1 MEKVSI
7 INIKTDKAEDNV
19 VSLRQR
25 IRQLRE
31 ELFAL
36 EEGTAEYDAKAQE
49 LGNALHQQNEAI
61 ETARFATDDFGQ
73 KLSNTTSVIN
83 GGIAAVTGITAALS
97 LMGVE
102 ITDDTKLMKF
112 LVSAM
117 AITQSI
123 ETIDT
128 ASKAFKGLA
137 SSIKASAAAQRI
149 FNTAMK
155 ANPVMLI
162 VSGVAAL
169 ITGLI
174 ALNEHLKKSNKE
186 AAEAEARAQRIA
198 DASASLAS
206 SDPTQSY
213 SYRKMEIEGTP
224 REELKKFAEEE
235 YELALAGLK
244 ANKEKAATDEER
256 LNIEKQISEVQ
267 RNREKFQTEYYL
279 ETLKIQE
286 EEKKAAEERKK
297 QAQER
302 AKQLAEQKKAAEE
315 AYKASLPTEFDKQR
329 NKLEQDYINGLMS
342 ELDYKFELN
351 RINQEEWN
359 ALSDREKAQQSN
371 IERSLQLQS
380 EYVTLLEERKTKSL
394 ELAEIEASNLATL
407 NQTDS
412 LQQEQTA
419 RQTYLQHTLSSG
431 DITDDARIK
440 AEQVLQE
447 TLYQIQLQGVN
458 RELELL
464 KFRHEQ
470 GLISIEEYNK
480 SVVELEL
487 QKTNLQQSEAD
498 RRLQIAKDEQVKQEE
513 IDDLV
518 KQQKQ
523 DLANATAS
531 FLGAFAENLD
541 EETTAYK
548 HLKAAEA
555 IINTLSAS
563 VAAFAGITKDTGGW
577 GVAAAAVQAAAVIA
591 TGMATVRQIYA
602 VNTNGG
608 SNSTSYSMSSAAA
621 TTLDKNYT
629 NARLTDGSGNELNLK
644 DAFSDIKVIVS
655 ANEITNVQSN
665 MKKVK
670 VQNTF

>member
-31 ELFAL
+31 ELFSL
-36 EEGTAEYDAKAQE
+36 DEGTAEYEAKAQE
-49 LGNALHQQNEAI
+49 LGNALHQQNEAL
-61 ETARFATDDFGQ
+61 ETARLATDDFGQ
-73 KLSNTTSVIN
+73 KLSNTASVIN

-137 SSIKASAAAQRI
+137 ASIKASAAAQRI

-174 ALNEHLKKSNKE
+174 ALNKHLKESNAE
-186 AAEAEARAQRIA
+186 AKEAEARAQRIA
-198 DASASLAS
+198 DASNSISQA
-206 SDPTQSY
+206 DPTQAY
-213 SYRKMEIEGTP
+213 AYRKMEIEGAS
-224 REELKKFAEEE
+224 REELKKFATEE
-235 YELALAGLK
+235 YETNIKTLQSLK
-244 ANKEKAATDEER
+244 DQATTLEEKAAIQEKIND
-256 LNIEKQISEVQ
+256 LNVKQEKYLD
-267 RNREKFQTEYYL
+267 NYHL

-286 EEKKAAEERKK
+286 EQRTLSEERRK

-302 AKQLAEQKKAAEE
+302 ARQIAEQKKAEEE
-315 AYKASLPTEFDKQR
+315 AYKASLPTEYDLQR
-329 NKLEQDYINGLMS
+329 NKLEEDYIKGLMT

-380 EYVTLLEERKTKSL
+380 EYVTLLEERKSKSL
-394 ELAEIEASNLATL
+394 ELKEIEASNLATL

-419 RQTYLQHTLSSG
+419 RQTFLETTSG
-431 DITDDARIK
+431 PDVSDDARIK

-470 GLISIEEYNK
+470 GLLSTEEYNK

-498 RRLQIAKDEQVKQEE
+498 RRLQIAKDEQVKQQE
-513 IDDLV
+513 IDALV

-523 DLANATAS
+523 DLTNATAS

-655 ANEITNVQSN
+655 ANDITNVQSN

>member
-31 ELFAL
+31 ELFSL
-36 EEGTAEYDAKAQE
+36 DEGTAEYEAKAQE

-61 ETARFATDDFGQ
+61 ETARLATDDFGQ

-137 SSIKASAAAQRI
+137 ASIKASAAAQRI

-169 ITGLI
+169 VTGLI
-174 ALNEHLKKSNKE
+174 ALNEHLKKSNAE

-198 DASASLAS
+198 EASNSIAG
-206 SDPTQSY
+206 SDPTQAY
-213 SYRKMEIEGTP
+213 QYRKMEIEGAS
-224 REELKKFAEEE
+224 REELKKFATEE
-235 YELALAGLK
+235 YETNIKTLQSLK
-244 ANKEKAATDEER
+244 DQAATLEEKAAIQEKINDLKNKEEKY
-256 LNIEKQISEVQ
+256 LDN
-267 RNREKFQTEYYL
+267 YHL

-297 QAQER
+297 QARER

-329 NKLEQDYINGLMS
+329 NKLEQDYINGLMT

-394 ELAEIEASNLATL
+394 ELKEIEASNLATL

-419 RQTYLQHTLSSG
+419 RQTYLETTSG
-431 DITDDARIK
+431 PDVTDDARIK

-470 GLISIEEYNK
+470 GLISTEEYNK

-498 RRLQIAKDEQVKQEE
+498 RRLQIAKDEQAKQKE

-523 DLANATAS
+523 DLTNATAS

-629 NARLTDGSGNELNLK
+629 NARLTDGSGAELNLK

>member
-31 ELFAL
+31 ELFSL
-36 EEGTAEYDAKAQE
+36 DEGTAEYEAKAQE

-61 ETARFATDDFGQ
+61 ETARLATDDFGQ
-73 KLSNTTSVIN
+73 KLSNTASVIN

-137 SSIKASAAAQRI
+137 ASIKASAAAQRI

-174 ALNEHLKKSNKE
+174 ALNEHLKKSNAE

-198 DASASLAS
+198 DASNSIAG
-206 SDPTQSY
+206 SDPTQAY
-213 SYRKMEIEGTP
+213 QYRKMEIEGAS
-224 REELKKFAEEE
+224 REELKKFATEE
-235 YELALAGLK
+235 YETNIKTLQSLK
-244 ANKEKAATDEER
+244 DQAATLEEKAAIQEKINDLKNKEEKY
-256 LNIEKQISEVQ
+256 LDN
-267 RNREKFQTEYYL
+267 YHL
-279 ETLKIQE
+279 ETIKIQE
-286 EEKKAAEERKK
+286 EEKKAAEERRK

-302 AKQLAEQKKAAEE
+302 ARQLAEQKKAAEE

-329 NKLEQDYINGLMS
+329 NKLEQDYINGLMT

-394 ELAEIEASNLATL
+394 ELKEIEASNLATL

-419 RQTYLQHTLSSG
+419 RQTYLETTSG

-470 GLISIEEYNK
+470 GLLSTEEYNK

-498 RRLQIAKDEQVKQEE
+498 RRLQIAKDEQAKQQE
-513 IDDLV
+513 IDALV
-518 KQQKQ
+518 RQQKQ
-523 DLANATAS
+523 DLTNATAT

>member
-36 EEGTAEYDAKAQE
+36 DEGTAEYEAKAQE

-61 ETARFATDDFGQ
+61 ETARLATDDFGQ
-73 KLSNTTSVIN
+73 KLSNTASVIN

-137 SSIKASAAAQRI
+137 ASIKASAVAQRI

-174 ALNEHLKKSNKE
+174 ALNEHLKKSNAE

-198 DASASLAS
+198 DASNSIAG
-206 SDPTQSY
+206 SDPTQAY
-213 SYRKMEIEGTP
+213 QYRKMEIEGAS
-224 REELKKFAEEE
+224 REELKKFATEE
-235 YELALAGLK
+235 YETNIKTLQSLK
-244 ANKEKAATDEER
+244 DQAATLEEKAAIQEKINDLKNKEEKY
-256 LNIEKQISEVQ
+256 LDN
-267 RNREKFQTEYYL
+267 YHL
-279 ETLKIQE
+279 ETLQIQE
-286 EEKKAAEERKK
+286 DEKKATEERKK
-297 QAQER
+297 QARER
-302 AKQLAEQKKAAEE
+302 ARQLAEQKKAAEE

-329 NKLEQDYINGLMS
+329 NKLEQDYINGLMT

-394 ELAEIEASNLATL
+394 ELKEIEASNLATL

-412 LQQEQTA
+412 IQQEQTA
-419 RQTYLQHTLSSG
+419 RQTYLEVTSG
-431 DITDDARIK
+431 SPTDDARIK

-470 GLISIEEYNK
+470 GLLSTEEYNK

-498 RRLQIAKDEQVKQEE
+498 RRLQIAKDEQVKQQE
-513 IDDLV
+513 IDALV
-518 KQQKQ
+518 RQQKQ
-523 DLANATAS
+523 DLTNATS
-531 FLGAFAENLD
+531 SLFGAFAENLD

>member
-31 ELFAL
+31 ELFSL
-36 EEGTAEYDAKAQE
+36 DEGTAEYEAKAQE

-61 ETARFATDDFGQ
+61 ETARLATDDFGQ

-137 SSIKASAAAQRI
+137 ASIKASAAAQRI

-162 VSGVAAL
+162 VSGIAAL
-169 ITGLI
+169 VTGLI
-174 ALNEHLKKSNKE
+174 ALNEHLKKSNAE
-186 AAEAEARAQRIA
+186 AAEAEARAKRII
-198 DASASLAS
+198 DASNSLAS

-213 SYRKMEIEGTP
+213 SYRKMEIEGST
-224 REELKKFAEEE
+224 REELKKFALEE
-235 YELALAGLK
+235 YEANIEALEILKKQTQEVEQRAEIEKKIHDLKNKRDSYLDNYHLETIALA
-244 ANKEKAATDEER
+244 
-256 LNIEKQISEVQ
+256 
-267 RNREKFQTEYYL
+267 
-279 ETLKIQE
+279 E
-286 EEKKAAEERKK
+286 EEKKAAEERRK

-302 AKQLAEQKKAAEE
+302 ARQLAEQKALAEE

-329 NKLEQDYINGLMS
+329 NKLEQDYINGLMT

-412 LQQEQTA
+412 IQQEQTA
-419 RQTYLQHTLSSG
+419 RQTYLEATSG
-431 DITDDARIK
+431 DVTDDVRIK

-447 TLYQIQLQGVN
+447 TLHQIQLQGVN

-470 GLISIEEYNK
+470 GLISIEDYNK

-498 RRLQIAKDEQVKQEE
+498 RRLQIAKDERVKQQE
-513 IDDLV
+513 IDALV
-518 KQQKQ
+518 RKQKQ
-523 DLANATAS
+523 DLTKATATL
-531 FLGAFAENLD
+531 FGAFAENLD